1 MPEANNQENPASA
14 MTFWEHLE
22 ELRRRII
29 VSLISVGF
37 FMLLSL
43 SFSKAIERI
52 MKLPLDLSTNKL
64 LAFLIDRIFGHD
76 ATFMGFLAIS
86 LRASSMGVEAKL
98 IKDGPLEGI
107 MAYLKISITFGI
119 LCASP
124 ILIYQDWAFV
134 LPAFTTK
141 EKQFALP
148 LFLIIILFFIIG
160 ALFAYFI
167 VAPVVL
173 SFSSKLFEGAEN
185 LWGIEKY
192 FNFLVQL
199 LVGFGIAFELPIVM
213 SFLSFINVIHANGFR
228 QKRSI
233 ALVGIMVLSAFL
245 TPADIISMLLM
256 AIPLILLYELGIFF
270 AFLVEQESEVHA

>member
-1 MPEANNQENPASA
+1 MPEVDIQEDLAGE

-29 VSLISVGF
+29 VSLISVGI
-37 FMLLSL
+37 FMILSL
-43 SFSKAIERI
+43 SFSKPIERI
-52 MKLPLDLSTNKL
+52 MKLPLDLSTNRL
-64 LAFLIDRIFGHD
+64 LAFLIDRIFGQD
-76 ATFMGFLAIS
+76 ATFVGFLSIS
-86 LRASSMGVEAKL
+86 LRASAMGVDAKL

-124 ILIYQDWAFV
+124 ILIYQVWAFV

-148 LFLIIILFFIIG
+148 LFLIIVLFFIIG

-173 SFSSKLFEGAEN
+173 GFSSKLFEGTQN
-185 LWGIEKY
+185 LWGIERY

-199 LVGFGIAFELPIVM
+199 LLGFGIAFELPIVM
-213 SFLSFINVIHANGFR
+213 SFLSFINVINANGFR
-228 QKRSI
+228 QKRSV

-245 TPADIISMLLM
+245 TPADVLSMLLM

-270 AFLVEQESEVHA
+270 SFLVEQEPEVYA